1 MLLDR
6 VRQVLE
12 RQRLLLPESEWPE
25 RVLEALAGC
34 LREGSPRRV
43 ELDEPGVGPRNP
55 GCGGPLQ
62 QDFRDTTSYG
72 VLSGSRQGKDRP
84 FRANQERRRL
94 RNQEMRSTASN
105 GSSHGVYPGCSITLI
120 PSWLGSRLAPV
131 TGWDPLFTGL
141 PPGQKRSGGGI
152 RTPGQ
157 RSAAVPAASSPP
169 AAHLPDGLS
178 HGSGSRRAH

>member
-6 VRQVLE
+6 ARQVLE
-12 RQRLLLPESEWPE
+12 GQRLLPPEPEWPE
-25 RVLEALAGC
+25 RLLEVLCSRISAT
-34 LREGSPRRV
+34 
-43 ELDEPGVGPRNP
+43 
-55 GCGGPLQ
+55 
-62 QDFRDTTSYG
+62 TTSYG

-169 AAHLPDGLS
+169 AARLPDGLS